1 MRWVYVFLATSALLT
16 GAALAV
22 LWAAGDGAT
31 GLGLH
36 GVLALVLGIVLT
48 AALTVGLMALM
59 FHSARS
65 GHDETATTPPPEE
78 WGGERAGRD
87 RRPPPTGP

>member
-1 MRWVYVFLATSALLT
+1 MRWVYVFLAVSTALT
-16 GAALAV
+16 GVALAS
-22 LWAAGDGAT
+22 LWMLEGDGF

-48 AALTVGLMALM
+48 AALAVGLMALM

-65 GHDETATTPPPEE
+65 GHDDTAAAPPPEE
-78 WGGERAGRD
+78 RGDERR
-87 RRPPPTGP
+87 